1 MKLFYYDEI
10 LYSFI
15 HNQCIKSI
23 KILRD
28 IVLKNYKNFTKFTK
42 LIREFDSCDYIG
54 AICVKKKRKRKRTR
68 NKTIYKEMMKKY

>member
-54 AICVKKKRKRKRTR
+54 AICVKKKG
-68 NKTIYKEMMKKY
+68 KEKEQGIKQFTKK